1 MKVFH
6 RLCRTLKRDQSYDAI
21 CLLATA
27 LKRLKEIT
35 LTVLDFEEIIL
46 VFMWMVPLQKKL
58 YGPPWAE
65 PWHNTKSAQEW
76 LNRLKCPNIIVHLW
90 DAIVWSPETTDTD
103 PLGLLTVLCQEL
115 HTMRQV
121 VLMSWQIAVFLD
133 QPCAGGGG
141 AGLTLSDAT

>member
-46 VFMWMVPLQKKL
+46 VFMWWYHSKKSCMGLPEQNPDTTQK
-58 YGPPWAE
+58 
-65 PWHNTKSAQEW
+65 
-76 LNRLKCPNIIVHLW
+76 
-90 DAIVWSPETTDTD
+90 
-103 PLGLLTVLCQEL
+103 VL
-115 HTMRQV
+115 R
-121 VLMSWQIAVFLD
+121 S
-133 QPCAGGGG
+133 G
-141 AGLTLSDAT
+141 